1 MTIFRTFKLRR
12 ARAAREK
19 ADRALQ
25 RAVWARD
32 TRAIHEA
39 RQRMRDCTHRVMRL
53 EVMG

>member
-1 MTIFRTFKLRR
+1 MTIFRTFNLRR

-19 ADRALQ
+19 ADKALQ

-32 TRAIHEA
+32 TRAIHKA
-39 RQRMRDCTHRVMRL
+39 RQRMREATHKCLRL